1 MIQKRELKAFA
12 EPLGLADHGG
22 GRVLQPSPDEVRGP
36 IVEEHVAAVEE
47 RRITMAIVVEEDHV
61 RVRWRRVSERI
72 LWTCHDA
79 QLPWVGHNFKG
90 HVQRES
96 STPRGQLSTDIV
108 TGWPA
113 RVLL

>member
-47 RRITMAIVVEEDHV
+47 REPYLIDVYSEMAGAH
-61 RVRWRRVSERI
+61 
-72 LWTCHDA
+72 
-79 QLPWVGHNFKG
+79 
-90 HVQRES
+90 
-96 STPRGQLSTDIV
+96 
-108 TGWPA
+108 
-113 RVLL
+113 